1 VSHLKSRLIAVLFCT
16 LASFIVAHA
25 QPAAVPNPSAS
36 LAPKKETKKA
46 DSRKRDDSKPSVK
59 DDAKPAAPGSPAIAL
74 SPEKARPAVV
84 PRFDHPP
91 VIDGKLD
98 EDIWNKA
105 VVLRDFQQF
114 QPGDNIAP
122 TKPTEVR
129 IGYDAKFLYFAFHC
143 YDDPQ
148 KIRATVARRDQI
160 FGEDN
165 VLIYLDTF
173 NDKRK
178 AYMLSFNPFG
188 VQADGIYTEGRD
200 TDMNVDIV
208 MESKGTITD
217 DGYVVEVAVPFKS
230 LRYEAGNGKQWG
242 IHLWRRIARQDNEMD
257 SWMPISRDKV
267 SQLEQEGHITGLDNL
282 ATERTLEI
290 IPTITF
296 SETGRRV
303 PVFPLS
309 VTANN
314 PAIIDNGRFV
324 NKPVKADPG
333 ISVKLGIT
341 SNVTLDFT
349 VNPDFAQ
356 VEADQP
362 VVTANQR
369 FPIFFAE
376 KRPFFLEGAD
386 LFQTPIQAVHT
397 RAIVDPDYAVKLT
410 GKTGRNSFGL
420 LLASDNAPGN
430 FSEEER
436 NDPGTLADIEKFLD
450 KNAYVGVLRFKRDV
464 GKESS
469 LGMIATS
476 YNFIEQHNQ
485 LAGIDGRF
493 KLDPKTVFTFQAL
506 GTASRH
512 HFYDANL
519 DQDLYRT
526 GNGLGY
532 SWNLD
537 FTGRHFGYTIL
548 GEGRTKDYRADV
560 GFVDRTNTNFNGA
573 FFRVSNDPKPNAK
586 FVSWRIFGFNS
597 LNYDFQGRSQNVNQS
612 IRGNLQF
619 TKQTWVNVGYERF
632 YERLVEEEFGPKRT
646 PDRAGAFFGD
656 SERSTHGQTLWVNAN
671 TSPTKKF
678 NASGFIGHRWNVFD
692 YDFGA
697 GPRYPRV
704 SPAALVDPDALL
716 DPGPA
721 NTFDMEFGTEVK
733 PTNALSMSLNYSRY
747 HFRRNAT
754 GRTVF
759 LDSIYS
765 FRSTYQFTRFLFA
778 RVRVDYDSLASSVR
792 GQYLFGWTPN
802 PGTSFYVGYNDDVN
816 YNGFN
821 PFSGIHEA
829 GLRRNSRTL
838 FIKTSYLFRRSI

>member
-1 VSHLKSRLIAVLFCT
+1 MAVLLCT
-16 LASFIVAHA
+16 LAWFIVAQA
-25 QPAAVPNPSAS
+25 QPATVPNASAS
-36 LAPKKETKKA
+36 LAPKKETKKSA
-46 DSRKRDDSKPSVK
+46 SKKHDDNKPSVK
-59 DDAKPAAPGSPAIAL
+59 DETKAAAPASSASAL
-74 SPEKARPAVV
+74 PPEKARPAIV
-84 PRFDHPP
+84 PHFDQPP

-98 EDIWNKA
+98 DDIWSKA

-122 TKPTEVR
+122 TNPTEVR

-165 VLIYLDTF
+165 VLIFLDTF

-178 AYMLSFNPFG
+178 AYILSFNPFG
-188 VQADGIYTEGRD
+188 IQADGIYTEGMD

-267 SQLEQEGHITGLDNL
+267 SRLEQAGHITGLDNL

-303 PVFPLS
+303 PIFPLS

-314 PAIIDNGRFV
+314 PAIIDHGHFV

-349 VNPDFAQ
+349 INPDFAQ

-376 KRPFFLEGAD
+376 KRPFFLEGID
-386 LFQTPIQAVHT
+386 IFQTPSQAVHT
-397 RAIVDPDYAVKLT
+397 RTIVDPDYAVKLT

-436 NDPGTLADIEKFLD
+436 NDPGTLTDIEKFLD
-450 KNAYVGVLRFKRDV
+450 KNAYVGVLRFKRDM

-506 GTASRH
+506 GTTSRH

-532 SWNLD
+532 SLNLD
-537 FTGRHFGYTIL
+537 YTGRHFGYTIL

-560 GFVDRTNTNFNGA
+560 GFVD
-573 FFRVSNDPKPNAK
+573 
-586 FVSWRIFGFNS
+586 
-597 LNYDFQGRSQNVNQS
+597 
-612 IRGNLQF
+612 
-619 TKQTWVNVGYERF
+619 
-632 YERLVEEEFGPKRT
+632 
-646 PDRAGAFFGD
+646 
-656 SERSTHGQTLWVNAN
+656 
-671 TSPTKKF
+671 
-678 NASGFIGHRWNVFD
+678 
-692 YDFGA
+692 
-697 GPRYPRV
+697 
-704 SPAALVDPDALL
+704 
-716 DPGPA
+716 
-721 NTFDMEFGTEVK
+721 
-733 PTNALSMSLNYSRY
+733 
-747 HFRRNAT
+747 
-754 GRTVF
+754 
-759 LDSIYS
+759 
-765 FRSTYQFTRFLFA
+765 
-778 RVRVDYDSLASSVR
+778 
-792 GQYLFGWTPN
+792 
-802 PGTSFYVGYNDDVN
+802 
-816 YNGFN
+816 
-821 PFSGIHEA
+821 
-829 GLRRNSRTL
+829 
-838 FIKTSYLFRRSI
+838 